1 MSGIRKSTA
10 ANRMRRFTLIE
21 LLVVIAIIAIL
32 AAILLPAL
40 QQARERAMETKC
52 ISNLKNCATLGR
64 MYIDGHRNL
73 WPGGNV
79 TNDYTPALPWYM
91 EFAKAKLIGGPT
103 ERGHYN
109 ENRDAIT
116 FCPSMPLVPGT
127 SWPEAYGN
135 ISGLSTS
142 YAAYFPSFPFFNVD
156 DVGLQCNDDSAPF
169 RTDIAPAERVW
180 LLDTGN
186 ISTGFGDG
194 ALRGMSTWNTGAEPG
209 GTITNKFSGY
219 PIAIHGGRINLLS
232 YAGAVTAVQP
242 KELYQW
248 WYPRKRVA
256 TNDGQ
261 MRCARIKAYMTPAT
275 GTTLLGT
282 N

>member
-1 MSGIRKSTA
+1 MKGM
-10 ANRMRRFTLIE
+10 NMQNQRFTLIE

-40 QQARERAMETKC
+40 QQARERAMSTKC
-52 ISNLKNCATLGR
+52 ISNLKNCGTLGR

-73 WPGGNV
+73 WPAGDV
-79 TNDYTPALPWYM
+79 TNDNTPALPWYM

-103 ERGHYN
+103 VRGKYN

-116 FCPSMPLVPGT
+116 ICPSMPQVPGT
-127 SWPEAYGN
+127 YWPESYG
-135 ISGLSTS
+135 STMAGLQVGIAGT
-142 YAAYFPSFPFFNVD
+142 FPSFPCINVD
-156 DVGLQCNDDSAPF
+156 DVGLALSDSGSPA

-180 LLDTGN
+180 LLDAGN
-186 ISTGFGDG
+186 NAFSDK
-194 ALRGMSTWNTGAEPG
+194 ALRSMSMWNTGGDPG
-209 GTITNKFSGY
+209 TAFTNTYYGY
-219 PIAIHGGRINLLS
+219 PVAIHGGRINLLS
-232 YAGAVTAVQP
+232 FAGAVTAAQP

-248 WYPRKRVA
+248 WYPRKY

-261 MRCARIKAYMTPAT
+261 MRSARVRTYITPAT
-275 GTTLLGT
+275 GATLLPT